1 MSPESP
7 GTQLSDKDLMR
18 QVAAQAD
25 WALQMLYD
33 RYFRRAFA
41 LAYRMLEDA
50 TAAEDCVQDVFLK
63 LWQKPDLYNAE
74 RGAFSSWILTV
85 VHHRAANDLRTRRR
99 LAPLPTPFYAPGGE
113 ESSSE
118 ETLVDPR
125 PPVEEQ
131 VVLAEEQ
138 AQVRAALAD
147 LSPAQREVLELAY
160 YGGMTQSEIAAH
172 LGQPLGTVKTR
183 VRSGLK
189 KLRANLEHLSPPPA
203 GERTPAPPPS
213 SQRE

>member
-85 VHHRAANDLRTRRR
+85 VHHRAANDLRARRR

-113 ESSSE
+113 ESSE

-183 VRSGLK
+183 VRSGLQ
-189 KLRANLEHLSPPPA
+189 KLRASLEPISPHPA
-203 GERTPAPPPS
+203 GEANHGTTA
-213 SQRE
+213 E

>member
-1 MSPESP
+1 
-7 GTQLSDKDLMR
+7 
-18 QVAAQAD
+18 
-25 WALQMLYD
+25 
-33 RYFRRAFA
+33 
-41 LAYRMLEDA
+41 
-50 TAAEDCVQDVFLK
+50 LK

-85 VHHRAANDLRTRRR
+85 VHHRAANDLRARRR

-113 ESSSE
+113 ESSE

-183 VRSGLK
+183 VRTGLQ
-189 KLRANLEHLSPPPA
+189 KLRASLGSISPHPA
-203 GERTPAPPPS
+203 GDPNHGTTAE
-213 SQRE
+213 

>member
-18 QVAAQAD
+18 QVAVQAD

-63 LWQKPDLYNAE
+63 LWQKPELYNAE
-74 RGAFSSWILTV
+74 RGAFSSWVLTV
-85 VHHRAANDLRTRRR
+85 VHHRAANDLRARRR

-113 ESSSE
+113 ESSE

-125 PPVEEQ
+125 PPVDEQ

-183 VRSGLK
+183 VRSGLQ
-189 KLRANLEHLSPPPA
+189 KLRASLERISPHPA
-203 GERTPAPPPS
+203 GEANHGTTA
-213 SQRE
+213 E

>member
-1 MSPESP
+1 
-7 GTQLSDKDLMR
+7 
-18 QVAAQAD
+18 
-25 WALQMLYD
+25 
-33 RYFRRAFA
+33 
-41 LAYRMLEDA
+41 
-50 TAAEDCVQDVFLK
+50 LK

-85 VHHRAANDLRTRRR
+85 VHHRAANDLRARRR

-183 VRSGLK
+183 VRSGLQ